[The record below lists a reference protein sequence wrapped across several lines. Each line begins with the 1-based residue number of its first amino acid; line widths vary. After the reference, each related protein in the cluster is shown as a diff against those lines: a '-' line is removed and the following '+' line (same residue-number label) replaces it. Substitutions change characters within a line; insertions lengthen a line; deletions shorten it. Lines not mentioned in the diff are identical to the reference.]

1 MSEVY
6 SVTVPYAIKYT
17 TEFPVPIDEII
28 ESLRGLEKLLKR
40 TPAFLEKAYE
50 GIHVLETNV
59 YVEKIE
65 SGSLY
70 QKFMVEFIF
79 NGAENYE
86 EFKDLATRITKESEP
101 VRTVVALGVGAV
113 LMYGA
118 LQMLPSGQPTNH
130 VEAYNSV
137 ILNAGND
144 INLTGEDLQSVLDKV
159 SDKKSLARETAA
171 VVRPAKGDED
181 STIEIEGLPELNI
194 SADVIRE
201 IPAEYEPPVPQ
212 EREVAYEKV
221 TLFIAASDKDK
232 SATGWAGSAPGISD
246 ARRPFVLNES
256 VDPSEVH
263 GRTRVKAD
271 IAVHERFSKAQ
282 KVYVVHSIEILK
294 VYAPE

>member
-40 TPAFLEKAYE
+40 TPAFLEKAYD

-59 YVEKIE
+59 YVDKIE

-70 QKFMVEFIF
+70 QSFVVEILF
-79 NGAENYE
+79 NGPENYE
-86 EFKDLATRITKESEP
+86 EAKKLATKVIKESGT
-101 VRTVVALGVGAV
+101 VRTVVAVGVGAV

-118 LQMLPSGQPTNH
+118 TQMLPSGQPTNH
-130 VEAYNSV
+130 VDAYNSV
-137 ILNAGND
+137 IINAGND
-144 INLTGEDLQSVLDKV
+144 INLSGEDIQSVLDRI

-171 VVRPAKGDED
+171 VVRPAKADE
-181 STIEIEGLPELNI
+181 SATIEIEGLPEL
-194 SADVIRE
+194 SVPSGVIGE
-201 IPAEYEPPVPQ
+201 IPGEYEPPVPQ
-212 EREVAYEKV
+212 EREVAYQKV
-221 TLFIAASDKDK
+221 TLLIAASDKDK

-246 ARRPFVLNES
+246 ARKPFVLGDL
-256 VDPSEVH
+256 VDPADVH
-263 GRTRVKAD
+263 GRTRIKAD
-271 IAVHERFSKAQ
+271 IVVHERYSKTQ
-282 KVYVVHSIEILK
+282 KLYQVHSLEIMK